1 MLIIQWWNTAS
12 DYVLLKHFASSTCW
26 RRALLGD
33 VISARNE
40 QQALNITTKICHFLI
55 EETQHVLLQVI
66 WLEEPGS

>member
-1 MLIIQWWNTAS
+1 MFIIQLWNAAS
-12 DYVLLKHFASSTCW
+12 DYVLFKHYASSTCW